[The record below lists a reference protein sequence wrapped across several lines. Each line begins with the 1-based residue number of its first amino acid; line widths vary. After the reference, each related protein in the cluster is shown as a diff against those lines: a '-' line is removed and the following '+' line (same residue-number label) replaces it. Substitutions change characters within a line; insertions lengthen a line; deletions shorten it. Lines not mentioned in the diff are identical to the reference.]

1 MAIVAGDILK
11 KLSVKTGEAGN
22 STAGTPAGSLGKYI
36 STTELSGTSLNN
48 LFDDVSGAENEASDV
63 EYRCL
68 FIHNAHGSLTLQ
80 GAVIYIYSEVSGGTA
95 VALGVDTT
103 AASAIGSSSA
113 ELEVAD
119 ESTAPAGVSFSTSCV
134 SLATALSMGNI
145 AAGQCKAV
153 WVKRTAAKTAA
164 VAADGMVLRV
174 SGGTAANMAV
184 HTDTYTATGSH
195 SYTAPSAVLTVECW
209 GSGGG
214 GGGSESRWW
223 WRWWCLRQEASRRNQ
238 RGRLYHRR
246 RCRWGW

>member
-95 VALGVDTT
+95 VALAVDTT
-103 AASAIGSSSA
+103 AASAIGSASA
-113 ELEVAD
+113 QALEVAD
-119 ESTAPAGVSFSTSCV
+119 ESTAPAGLSFSTSCV
-134 SLATALSMGNI
+134 SLATALAMGNI

-153 WVKRTAAKTAA
+153 WVKRTAANTAA

-174 SGGTAANMAV
+174 SGGTAA
-184 HTDTYTATGSH
+184 
-195 SYTAPSAVLTVECW
+195 
-209 GSGGG
+209 
-214 GGGSESRWW
+214 
-223 WRWWCLRQEASRRNQ
+223 
-238 RGRLYHRR
+238 
-246 RCRWGW
+246 